1 VVAGSLWRARQARI
15 ATTYGS
21 SRWARVSEIRRANLL
36 KPAGCILGRMKHHY
50 LRHDGPEHVMAFAP
64 TRSGKGVGLVVP
76 TLLSWT
82 GSVVVHDIKGENWQ
96 LTAGW
101 RQLFSHC
108 LLFNPTDLRSVRYN
122 PLLEVRKGPDE
133 VRDVQNIAD
142 ILVDPEGALER
153 RNHWEKTSHS
163 LLVGTILHVL
173 YAEEEKTL
181 AKVASLLSDPQRSF
195 AYNHPALPRIRLRLH
210 AALTSRGSILIP
222 MDDLNVIDRFLD
234 TFLRYIDSGFGL
246 LSGEVAF
253 LTTILIGIDI
263 TLAGLFWALEE
274 GPLVGRLLRKVLY
287 VGAFAFILGNFR
299 FLAEVIYQS
308 FAGLGLEVS
317 RNNIAAGDLLKPGR
331 LAGVGFEASWPLLKQ
346 AGDLVTVT
354 GFFEN
359 FLTIAVLLIAW
370 LVVIAAFF
378 LLAVQ
383 LFITILEFKLTS
395 LAGFVLVPFAL
406 WNKTSF
412 LAERV
417 LGNVI
422 ASGIKVMVLAVI
434 VGIGAGFFQD
444 FIDALRGRDP
454 TLNQAMS
461 LVLASLSLFGFGIFG
476 PGIAAGLVS
485 GAPQLAAGAAM
496 SAAGAAAGTA
506 LIAGGG
512 ALAAARLGAATSQ
525 GAMNTISSTTGAL
538 AARAAAAPAAAAAV
552 SASSGTSPAIVGQ
565 ASSLA
570 GGSPG
575 ASSATRPPAW
585 AEALKRDQKRQARAQ
600 ATSEAL
606 KSGDQA
612 LSEANPDLEEKD

>member
-1 VVAGSLWRARQARI
+1 
-15 ATTYGS
+15 
-21 SRWARVSEIRRANLL
+21 
-36 KPAGCILGRMKHHY
+36 
-50 LRHDGPEHVMAFAP
+50 
-64 TRSGKGVGLVVP
+64 
-76 TLLSWT
+76 
-82 GSVVVHDIKGENWQ
+82 
-96 LTAGW
+96 
-101 RQLFSHC
+101 
-108 LLFNPTDLRSVRYN
+108 
-122 PLLEVRKGPDE
+122 
-133 VRDVQNIAD
+133 
-142 ILVDPEGALER
+142 
-153 RNHWEKTSHS
+153 
-163 LLVGTILHVL
+163 
-173 YAEEEKTL
+173 
-181 AKVASLLSDPQRSF
+181 
-195 AYNHPALPRIRLRLH
+195 
-210 AALTSRGSILIP
+210 

-246 LSGEVAF
+246 LSGEIAF

-274 GPLVGRLLRKVLY
+274 GPFISRLLRKVLY
-287 VGAFAFILGNFR
+287 VGTFAFILGNFR
-299 FLAEVIYQS
+299 LLADVIYQS

-317 RNNIAAGDLLKPGR
+317 RNTLAAGDLLKPGR

-346 AGDLVTVT
+346 AGDLVSVT

-370 LVVIAAFF
+370 LIVIAAFF

-444 FIDALRGRDP
+444 FIDALKGRDP

-485 GAPQLAAGAAM
+485 GAPQLAGGAAIGT
-496 SAAGAAAGTA
+496 AGAAAGAT

-512 ALAAARLGAATSQ
+512 ALAAARLSAATSQ
-525 GAMNTISSTTGAL
+525 AAMHAIPSAARTLAAGAQPMAAVGASISSQS
-538 AARAAAAPAAAAAV
+538 PISPV
-552 SASSGTSPAIVGQ
+552 S
-565 ASSLA
+565 L
-570 GGSPG
+570 GSPPEAAG
-575 ASSATRPPAW
+575 RSSAIRAEARPPAW
-585 AEALKRDQKRQARAQ
+585 AEKLKRDQKRRARVQ

-612 LSEANPDLEEKD
+612 LGEANPDLEQKD